1 MLSLLLAYFGKGKIP
16 DGIRLALFLFGLSI
30 FLYRLH
36 RLRQAN
42 QNLREAGLIQE
53 EIERRQQ
60 AEINQLENQNQTG
73 SHPTQPS
80 TNVEVQHQNLSGAFL
95 GLRG

>member
-16 DGIRLALFLFGLSI
+16 DGVRLALFIFGLSI
-30 FLYRLH
+30 FLYRLY

-42 QNLREAGLIQE
+42 QNLQEAGLIQE

-60 AEINQLENQNQTG
+60 AEINQLENQSPSG
-73 SHPTQPS
+73 SHHTQPETS
-80 TNVEVQHQNLSGAFL
+80 VAAQPQNLSGVFL